1 MRSSMI
7 VPAGLVLALACP
19 LFGDQEISAW
29 TPRQVEQES
38 LTLVEAV
45 RLTLEEQPGIR
56 LADES
61 IRLQEAVLL
70 EQRGFFDPVF
80 GGGLQLSYNESE
92 IPEAGLKAERERR
105 AQEREVVERTG
116 AEADALEILLEEV
129 RNRDWDDF
137 NLNSDDPD
145 AQEIENAIDLFNAL
159 LLAASDEEKLRIQAI
174 RDEYI
179 QQQITEM
186 ETTLALIRKEEAD
199 AIERMRKLGQ
209 VPSLQEDFF
218 GQLDASVFIPFRSG
232 LRLSPFY
239 RFTGEG
245 TRYVGKKNNRDFG
258 GFGLDDLY
266 RSEVGFT
273 VDLPVGRGSGWE
285 SVAAFET
292 AAEID
297 LEASRAAWEHAA
309 SASVL
314 QTLLAYWDVVAAE
327 ERLVVSRTSV
337 ELQERLGGLTRA
349 LIEGDE
355 LPRSEM
361 PRVVASEG
369 ASRSALIAGEQSVE
383 QARVRLAEVIGL
395 EVRDLS
401 DAPSAAD
408 GFPEIPEEGELQALD
423 PRELGGRA
431 IASRRDL
438 DAARHLEESRGVLL
452 RAAKRDLRP
461 LIDLSGRVSYGG
473 VAESNSVTGGF
484 TRTVGDWTGPSV
496 DLGVR
501 FERPIGNRL
510 WKGRYEQ
517 QIALMEQRAILRAD
531 LERTIRAGVVEIVE
545 ALDLSAERA
554 RLADLAVTA
563 YRQSLEG
570 EIERFQLGESTLI
583 DTIITEQ
590 RLTDATFA
598 LVDAR
603 YLYAVLLS
611 RLLYETGSI
620 IESDGNSL
628 AIREQAL
635 IDIPGEMAD

>member
-7 VPAGLVLALACP
+7 LPAGLVFAMASSLP
-19 LFGDQEISAW
+19 GDQGRPGW
-29 TPRQVEQES
+29 TPREIEQDS

-56 LADES
+56 LAEES
-61 IRLQEAVLL
+61 IRLQEGVLL
-70 EQRGFFDPVF
+70 EERGFFDAVF
-80 GGGLQLSYNESE
+80 AGGLQLSYNESE
-92 IPEAGLKAERERR
+92 LPAAALKAERERR
-105 AQEREVVERTG
+105 DQERELVERTG
-116 AEADALEILLEEV
+116 AEADSLELLLEEV
-129 RNRDWDDF
+129 RNRDWNDF

-145 AQEIENAIDLFNAL
+145 AREIENAIDLFNAL

-186 ETTLALIRKEEAD
+186 ETTLALLRKEEAD
-199 AIERMRKLGQ
+199 AIDRIRKLGQ

-218 GQLDASVFIPFRSG
+218 GQLDASVLLPFRSG

-245 TRYVGKKNNRDFG
+245 TRYIGKKNDRDFG

-266 RSEVGFT
+266 KSEVGFT
-273 VDLPVGRGSGWE
+273 VDLPLGRGSGWE

-292 AAEID
+292 AAEVD
-297 LEASRAAWEHAA
+297 LQASLAAWEHAA
-309 SASVL
+309 SASVF

-327 ERLVVSRTSV
+327 ERLEVSRTSV
-337 ELQERLGGLTRA
+337 ELQTRLGSLTRA

-361 PRVVASEG
+361 PRVLATEG
-369 ASRSALIAGEQSVE
+369 VSRSAFVAGQQSVE
-383 QARVRLAEVIGL
+383 QARVRLAETIGL
-395 EVRDLS
+395 QVQDLG
-401 DAPSAAD
+401 DAPGAAT
-408 GFPEIPEEGELQALD
+408 GFPPIPDGAVLERLDSVALAG
-423 PRELGGRA
+423 LA
-431 IASRRDL
+431 IAQRRDL
-438 DAARHLEESRGVLL
+438 VAARHLEESRGVLL
-452 RAAKRDLRP
+452 RAAELDLRP
-461 LIDLSGRVSYGG
+461 LVDLSGTLSYGG
-473 VAESNSVTGGF
+473 VAESNSVTGGW

-496 DLGVR
+496 SLGVR

-517 QIALMEQRAILRAD
+517 QLSLLEQREILRTD
-531 LERTIRAGVVEIVE
+531 LERTIQAGVVEIVA
-545 ALDLSAERA
+545 ALELAAERA
-554 RLADLAVTA
+554 RLADLAVAA

-570 EIERFQLGESTLI
+570 EMERFQLGESTLI

-590 RLTDATFA
+590 RLTDATYA
-598 LVDAR
+598 MVDAR

-620 IESDGNSL
+620 VESGENGL
-628 AIREQAL
+628 TVREQDL
-635 IDIPGEMAD
+635 VDITSGLAN